1 MLLWPLMVMVAAAAV
16 MRPWPLARA
25 QTLCRTRTV
34 RTGKVFNVSKQAQR
48 ESLRFSSTTVLL
60 RHPCERNIA
69 VYLGQQI
76 FFTRDNFESSL
87 LPFTMPEWTMITAP
101 EVTSA
106 HFSGGALLLVVSG
119 KVFVYNYRDNL
130 WFQSQG
136 INHPVSHVSGDNC
149 CFAKNAL
156 CVEISNDIFAYMQGD
171 ELAQAHIYFSNNGGY
186 SFDLFV
192 FESQAANPGMLG
204 GIFHFHP
211 LSQIGI
217 LIVDKGMA
225 MFQYT
230 DYPLNRS
237 LGMAFPYKDT
247 MNVVLTPGQ
256 KGFIILWSQN
266 NLFVSPNS
274 GQLVNTVQLQQ
285 EGKIQFPSI
294 FDTNI
299 TIHNIAANE
308 NELAVLTR
316 ESNLFYGN
324 LGFLSTPAIKLV
336 DQSLWS
342 PEAAL
347 TFHSSGMLEI
357 LTPVVDTAF
366 AAFDFQKCSMN
377 MQAILMDPNL
387 HIEKCKIELLEGQF
401 DEDLYTIDMK
411 SSLLLS
417 AFFIP
422 RPGTSPIPLVMV
434 SNPHSLGLHATMS
447 EFGSTLDG
455 NTQYRLDIKLEQQQ
469 HSGRT
474 DPKFT
479 SSIKRPTL
487 STLTVDVANKDIS
500 CVDMKPLSTLISV
513 GCDLRKKIMVQ
524 NKISACSKGILNAVE
539 LQKNYTY
546 VVEKESYDPNFLGHK
561 ATNDLF
567 VTYPY
572 NELGCPRLVYFN
584 APWKPVVELWQG
596 DELQEVVTAEYV
608 LLEVNGLFTYSYS
621 LTAGTALCHT
631 QPQNWTTIKQDSTT
645 WNRENYVS
653 CWEPSENPP
662 LLWPDV
668 PYQVLGGP
676 TSNEIIFDQR
686 NGIYIFYLSIVDPH
700 YSYCHLYTTFSIYVY
715 GAYPLPEVPPEITI
729 FLLVIGMLLCLWL
742 AYIIPKLPNTQCGL
756 SIKNFWRWLGTKSW
770 GTRPAD
776 AGTYPCLAVGIR
788 HGGARH
794 PDPHRPYAATK
805 GTRRSGA

>member
-1 MLLWPLMVMVAAAAV
+1 MLVWSLMVMVAAAAM

-48 ESLRFSSTTVLL
+48 EFLRFSSTTVLL

-106 HFSGGALLLVVSG
+106 HFSGGALLLVVNG
-119 KVFVYNYRDNL
+119 KVFGYNYRDNL

-136 INHPVSHVSGDNC
+136 VNHPVSHVSGDNC

-230 DYPLNRS
+230 DYPLNLS

-324 LGFLSTPAIKLV
+324 LGFLSTPAVKLV

-377 MQAILMDPNL
+377 MQAILMDPSL

-524 NKISACSKGILNAVE
+524 K
-539 LQKNYTY
+539 
-546 VVEKESYDPNFLGHK
+546 
-561 ATNDLF
+561 
-567 VTYPY
+567 
-572 NELGCPRLVYFN
+572 
-584 APWKPVVELWQG
+584 WQG
-596 DELQEVVTAEYV
+596 DELQEEVTAEYV

-621 LTAGTALCHT
+621 LTAGSALCHT

-715 GAYPLPEVPPEITI
+715 GAYPLPVVPPEITI

-742 AYIIPKLPNTQCGL
+742 AYIIPKLLNTQCGL
-756 SIKNFWRWLGTKSW
+756 SIKNFWRWLGTKVWAFCTCSLLRSLLRRMW
-770 GTRPAD
+770 ARMTQADRPPEASPSP
-776 AGTYPCLAVGIR
+776 AT
-788 HGGARH
+788 
-794 PDPHRPYAATK
+794 PDQDPVSK
-805 GTRRSGA
+805 